1 MNLLL
6 DTHVLL
12 WWLAD
17 SSRLGRKA
25 RERISDPHAR
35 VFVSAV
41 TAWEIAHKQSVGKLS
56 ADWDVREQVAEE
68 GFLEL
73 SIRFDHVAEAAAL
86 PRLHADPFDR
96 ILIAQA
102 RTEGLWLVTSDAA
115 VQGYDVPWLDAQG

>member
-17 SSRLGRKA
+17 SPRLGRKA
-25 RERISDPHAR
+25 RERVSDPHVRAY
-35 VFVSAV
+35 VSAV

-56 ADWDVREQVAEE
+56 ADWDVREQVEEE
-68 GFLEL
+68 GFFEL
-73 SIRFDHVAEAAAL
+73 PIRFDHVAEAAEL

-102 RTEGLWLVTSDAA
+102 RAEGLWLITADAA
-115 VQGYDVPWLDAQG
+115 VQRYDVPWVDAAS